1 MWRSEDEMLEVVR
14 RRAAATRDRRRA
26 LLTGST
32 AGLLLVAAL
41 GVAAVRGGDDDGSQ
55 QVRVAAPAGGAAVT
69 TTAAPFPPPSID
81 SPPVSVQPLPIT
93 TPTTTARPTPTTRPA
108 TAAASTTTP
117 TTAASPST
125 TAAPLAVCSPDEV
138 SASATAAKTAFAT
151 GEPVRLTGTLS
162 NTSGGPC
169 ALASLGIAF
178 TVKDAAGQSVGADRA
193 ISAIVDCFDRP
204 CAWSAGAEET
214 SPWCW
219 DQQRNVAD
227 ATSQAPPGRYT
238 ITLTWTG
245 RVTSPVSASVT
256 VDVLPPPA
264 GIPPPPATC

>member
-1 MWRSEDEMLEVVR
+1 VWRSEDEMLEVVQ

-41 GVAAVRGGDDDGSQ
+41 AVTAVRSGDDDGSQ
-55 QVRVAAPAGGAAVT
+55 QVSVAAPVGGVT
-69 TTAAPFPPPSID
+69 TTVFLPQISVVLPPID
-81 SPPVSVQPLPIT
+81 LQPALPT
-93 TPTTTARPTPTTRPA
+93 TPTPTA
-108 TAAASTTTP
+108 TAPRATPSIRPGASTTTP

-138 SASATAAKTAFAT
+138 TATATAAKPAFAT

-193 ISAIVDCFDRP
+193 ISAIVDCFDSP
-204 CAWSAGAEET
+204 CAWSPGAEET
-214 SPWCW
+214 SSWCW
-219 DQQRNVAD
+219 DQRRTVAE

-264 GIPPPPATC
+264 GITPPPATC